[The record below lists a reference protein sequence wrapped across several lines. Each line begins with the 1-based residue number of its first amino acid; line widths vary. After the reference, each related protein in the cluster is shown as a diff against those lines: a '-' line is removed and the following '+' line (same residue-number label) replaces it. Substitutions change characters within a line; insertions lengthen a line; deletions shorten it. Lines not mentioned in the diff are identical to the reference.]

1 MNNWCVYIARDE
13 DVFIVGVSNDLISK
27 ESLLNYECEW
37 KTSFKI
43 VWFLECKTKI
53 EALSKSKELSLLDDQ
68 EKINLISNSQKIIIL
83 SDSYEIDIDKFP
95 LVNNLR
101 YTLSLVGFLN
111 VLPELWKL
119 NDLYMENVAEYL
131 DIRSS
136 QVINAKL
143 WDIYIDSSRNVGLI
157 TKEKFFPIIK
167 Y

>member
-13 DVFIVGVSNDLISK
+13 DVFIVGVSNDLISE

-37 KTSFKI
+37 KTNFKI
-43 VWFLECKTKI
+43 VWFFECKTKI

-83 SDSYEIDIDKFP
+83 SDSFEIDYQKFP

-131 DIRSS
+131 NIRSN